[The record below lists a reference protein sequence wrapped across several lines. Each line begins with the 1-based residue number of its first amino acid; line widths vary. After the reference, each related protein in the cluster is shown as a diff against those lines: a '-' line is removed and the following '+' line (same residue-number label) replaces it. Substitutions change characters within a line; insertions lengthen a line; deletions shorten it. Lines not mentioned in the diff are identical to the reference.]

1 MVKVKGYKEHV
12 FSLIPSLTV
21 LDGHNKNDEE
31 VFSEVSDEEEPLYE
45 DEDSDD

>member
-21 LDGHNKNDEE
+21 LDGHNKNGE
-31 VFSEVSDEEEPLYE
+31 VFFEVSDEEESFYE
-45 DEDSDD
+45 DEDTDD

>member
-1 MVKVKGYKEHV
+1 M
-12 FSLIPSLTV
+12 FSLVPSLIV
-21 LDGHNKNDEE
+21 LDGHNKNGEE